1 MEMHNKYNQLLLV
14 YGDNG
19 EGKSLYYK
27 NKLLDPNYLAFN
39 YDLEK
44 WYDPETET
52 FSQFNIKGRILEK
65 NIIDLNKNFFK
76 DLKKELNFSMTISEI
91 NKTFKNII
99 EDINKSNS
107 YNIKEYKDN
116 YNIYNIIE
124 YINDWCNQIN
134 NNKKYIELDEESINS
149 YLEIYLSYK
158 KYKRIFNKIFLDETK
173 FINICIYIK
182 LHNYQEE
189 EFLKNNIWNSCI
201 LKIKNKTKDI
211 FLNYI
216 KKYLDNCNEYDHSEK
231 IVRTIEKMNVN
242 LLYKIY
248 KDFQSSDVIN
258 WINNYIFYKKLLG
271 SETFKT
277 LKLKIDEYNKM
288 KEQCFKFNNFDLNRY
303 KIENF
308 IFKNELNYKIYN
320 SLRNI
325 NISEDGLIL
334 QNIGDLFKYL
344 SNGEKIIAIFTIFL
358 PYLFEQNKTILLDDI
373 FEKLDIYNCSNF
385 IKLLFY
391 ELSEYNENKKK
402 KIEIL
407 THDINLLKLFMDI
420 YDECEYFKNDK
431 FKIIYPRIKMIN
443 NVFGLDIKGTTERYI
458 FSFEDLL
465 RNLKNKF
472 NNTEKFGWLHE
483 NSKTLLNFCKY
494 FYRYETNNNWI
505 QLLSIY
511 KHKTL
516 NEITSIKIY
525 NFISENIFHYS
536 PMILI
541 DDNEQEL
548 KEIFCEFDPKSDFY
562 IFNENNYST
571 LDFYDYFIDKLENTN
586 EDYKIDCKKLSIDIK
601 KMRTFIIMEKNYY
614 EENKDSY
621 NFRKSSKE
629 FYKKHWKQHPKEWN
643 ERNNI
648 AHFFNK
654 TLIKYKK

>member
-1 MEMHNKYNQLLLV
+1 MEMHNRYNQLLLV

-116 YNIYNIIE
+116 YSIYSIIE
-124 YINDWCNQIN
+124 YINNWCNQIN
-134 NNKKYIELDEESINS
+134 NNKKYIELDEESLNS
-149 YLEIYLSYK
+149 YLEIYSSYK
-158 KYKRIFNKIFLDETK
+158 KYKIIFNNLFLNEQK

-189 EFLKNNIWNSCI
+189 EFLKSSI
-201 LKIKNKTKDI
+201 LNYWILQIKNKTKDI
-211 FLNYI
+211 FLSHI

-231 IVRTIEKMNVN
+231 SFRKIVSTIEKMNVN

-248 KDFQSSDVIN
+248 RDFKSYDVIN
-258 WINNYIFYKKLLG
+258 WINNYIFYRKLLE
-271 SETFKT
+271 SKTFKN
-277 LKLKIDEYNKM
+277 LKLKIDEYNKI
-288 KEQCFKFNNFDLNRY
+288 KEQCFKFNNFDLNRH
-303 KIENF
+303 KIENLL
-308 IFKNELNYKIYN
+308 FKDELNYKIYN

-325 NISEDGLIL
+325 SISDDGLII
-334 QNIGDLFKYL
+334 QNIGDLFKFL

-358 PYLFEQNKTILLDDI
+358 PYLFEQNKIILLDDI
-373 FEKLDIYNCSNF
+373 FEKLDIYNCSNL

-391 ELSEYNENKKK
+391 ELNEYNEKNK

-420 YDECEYFKNDK
+420 YNECEYFKNGK
-431 FKIIYPRIKMIN
+431 FKIIYPRIKVNN
-443 NVFGLDIKGTTERYI
+443 NVVELDIKGVTERYI

-472 NNTEKFGWLHE
+472 KNTKKFDLFYK
-483 NSKTLLNFCKY
+483 NSRTLINFCKY

-525 NFISENIFHYS
+525 NFVSENIFHYS
-536 PMILI
+536 PTISI

-548 KEIFCEFDPKSDFY
+548 KEIFYELNPKSDFY
-562 IFNENNYST
+562 IFNENKQST
-571 LDFYDYFIDKLENTN
+571 LDFYDYFIDRLENTN
-586 EDYKIDCKKLSIDIK
+586 EDYKIDCKKLCKDIK
-601 KMRTFIIMEKNYY
+601 KMKDFIQMEKRLLW
-614 EENKDSY
+614 KKQ
-621 NFRKSSKE
+621 RKLWI
-629 FYKKHWKQHPKEWN
+629 KKKLK
-643 ERNNI
+643 RI
-648 AHFFNK
+648 
-654 TLIKYKK
+654 L